1 MKKLVLTSLLLT
13 ASFLSIYA
21 QSVEWS
27 VAPEYSEIK
36 YFGPQ
41 VYKVTKDGKVGVIAT
56 DGTIILR
63 PEYDAIN
70 LFYEGRAVFVNRTS
84 NGWMIKGVLTDDG
97 SVSYTKGEYYLLP
110 DYMFYS
116 EGLLTVSDGN

>member
-1 MKKLVLTSLLLT
+1 MKKIVFTSLLLT
-13 ASFLSIYA
+13 ASLLSTLA

-41 VYKVTKDGKVGVIAT
+41 MYKVTKDGKVGVIAT

-84 NGWMIKGVLTDDG
+84 NGWMVKGVLTDDG
-97 SVSYTKGEYYLLP
+97 NVNFTKGEYYLLP
-110 DYMFYS
+110 DICFI
-116 EGLLTVSDGN
+116 LKAF